1 MPGPRA
7 LMVMLLGRSSWSLK
21 IECREKVMGK
31 KVLEKSCVPYREL
44 NYSAIFYLFKRR
56 GCVCEPWYTDRYCI
70 KVFDDVWLCM
80 VCFILF
86 SLDVCKCSFLM
97 SCSSCRFDH
106 NCSQLQFSVHVNC

>member
-7 LMVMLLGRSSWSLK
+7 LTVMLLGRSSWSLK
-21 IECREKVMGK
+21 IECREKVIGK
-31 KVLEKSCVPYREL
+31 KFWKKVVSHIVNLIIR
-44 NYSAIFYLFKRR
+44 LFFICLKEE
-56 GCVCEPWYTDRYCI
+56 GVYVNHGIQRYCI
-70 KVFDDVWLCM
+70 KVFDDVWLCI